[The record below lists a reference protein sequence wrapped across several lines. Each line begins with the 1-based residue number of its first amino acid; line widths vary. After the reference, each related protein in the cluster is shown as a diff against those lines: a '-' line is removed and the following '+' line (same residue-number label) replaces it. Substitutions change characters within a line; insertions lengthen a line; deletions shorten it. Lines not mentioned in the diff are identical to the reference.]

1 MESQAAGNHGVS
13 ASEFSPDT
21 IDIISPDHYQKNGYP
36 HAEWTYLRKHHP
48 VCYIDRP
55 RMEPFWAIT
64 KAADL
69 KEISVQPRLWLN
81 GPRLAVFML
90 DEGDSGLPPDA
101 GPLKHLLNMDPPQHG
116 EYRTIL
122 SQYFTPRS
130 IRALEPEIAKITK
143 EILDDMMDREQCDF
157 VTEISSK
164 VPVAVI
170 AEMLGVPRPD
180 WPRLFRWTNEIIGG
194 GDPEFQAGKDA
205 NETFTQAR
213 MEVFQ
218 YFTDLVAE
226 RRKHPTND
234 VTSIVA
240 NAEIDGAP
248 VAALELLS
256 YLLLLVVAG
265 NETTRNATSGGLLA
279 LLENPE
285 QFRRL
290 KSDPTLIKSAVE
302 EIVRWTSPVIQFART
317 AASDTV
323 VRGQKI
329 RAGESVC
336 LFYPSASRD
345 EEVFDQP
352 FRLDVGR
359 NPNPHLSFG
368 IGEHFCLGSNLARLE
383 LAVIFSQ
390 LAQRLE
396 HAELAGPVER
406 LRSSF
411 VGGIKHMPIRYKL
424 KPALDAVR
432 QR

>member
-1 MESQAAGNHGVS
+1 MKTQVTGSRPDS
-13 ASEFSPDT
+13 ATEFPLDT

-36 HAEWTYLRKHHP
+36 HAEWTFLRKHHP
-48 VCYIDRP
+48 VFYVERP
-55 RMEPFWAIT
+55 RVDPFWAIT

-69 KEISVQPRLWLN
+69 KEISCQPRLWLN

-90 DEGDSGLPPDA
+90 DEGADGPPPELP
-101 GPLKHLLNMDPPQHG
+101 LRHLLNMDPPQHG
-116 EYRTIL
+116 EYRSIL

-130 IRALEPEIAKITK
+130 IRELEPDVANITAQL
-143 EILDDMMDREQCDF
+143 LDDVMDREECDF

-170 AEMLGVPRPD
+170 AEMLGVPRKD
-180 WPRLFRWTNEIIGG
+180 WPTLFRWTNEIIGG
-194 GDPEFQAGKDA
+194 GDPEFQRGKDA
-205 NETFTQAR
+205 NETFAQAR
-213 MEVFQ
+213 LEMFQ
-218 YFTDLVAE
+218 YFTDLVE
-226 RRKHPTND
+226 ESRKHPGRS
-234 VTSIVA
+234 VTSVIS
-240 NAEIDGAP
+240 NAKVNGEP
-248 VAALELLS
+248 LPALELLS

-279 LLENPE
+279 LIENPE

-290 KSDPTLIKSAVE
+290 KSDPAMTKTAVE
-302 EIVRWTSPVIQFART
+302 EIVRWTSPVIQFSRT

-345 EEVFDQP
+345 EDVFDDP
-352 FRLDVGR
+352 FKFDVSR

-368 IGEHFCLGSNLARLE
+368 IGEHFCLGANLARLE
-383 LAVIFSQ
+383 LSVIFAQ
-390 LAQRLE
+390 LAKRLE

-424 KPALDAVR
+424 KPA
-432 QR
+432 

>member
-1 MESQAAGNHGVS
+1 METQAASSQITS
-13 ASEFSPDT
+13 APEFSLDT

-36 HAEWTYLRKHHP
+36 HAEWAYLRKHHP
-48 VCYIDRP
+48 VFYVDRP
-55 RMEPFWAIT
+55 RVDPFWAIT
-64 KAADL
+64 KASDL
-69 KEISVQPRLWLN
+69 KEISCQPRLWLN

-90 DEGDSGLPPDA
+90 DEGETGLPPEA
-101 GPLKHLLNMDPPQHG
+101 SPLKHLLNMDPPQHG
-116 EYRTIL
+116 EYRSIL

-130 IRALEPEIAKITK
+130 IRALEPEIANITTK
-143 EILDDMMDREQCDF
+143 LLDDLMDRDQCDF

-164 VPVAVI
+164 IPVAVI

-180 WPRLFRWTNEIIGG
+180 WPKLFRWTNEIIGG
-194 GDPEFQAGKDA
+194 GDPEFQSGKDSM
-205 NETFTQAR
+205 ETFAQAR

-218 YFTDLVAE
+218 YFTDLVE
-226 RRKHPTND
+226 QRRKHPTGD
-234 VTSIVA
+234 VTSIIA
-240 NAEIDGAP
+240 NAQVNGAP
-248 VAALELLS
+248 IPALELLS
-256 YLLLLVVAG
+256 YLLVLVVAG

-290 KSDPTLIKSAVE
+290 KSDPTLIKTAVE

-345 EEVFDQP
+345 EDVFEQP
-352 FRLDVGR
+352 FKFDVGR

-383 LAVIFSQ
+383 LAVIFRE
-390 LAQRLE
+390 LAKRLDY
-396 HAELAGPVER
+396 AELAGPVER

-411 VGGIKHMPIRYKL
+411 VGGIKHMQIRYKL
-424 KPALDAVR
+424 KPAG
-432 QR
+432 

>member
-1 MESQAAGNHGVS
+1 MKTQVTDSRPDS
-13 ASEFSPDT
+13 APEFPLDT

-36 HAEWTYLRKHHP
+36 HAEWTFLRKHHP
-48 VCYIDRP
+48 VFYVERP
-55 RMEPFWAIT
+55 RVDPFWAIT

-69 KEISVQPRLWLN
+69 KEISCQPRLWLN

-90 DEGDSGLPPDA
+90 DEGADGPPPELP
-101 GPLKHLLNMDPPQHG
+101 LRHLLNMDPPQHG
-116 EYRTIL
+116 EYRSIL

-130 IRALEPEIAKITK
+130 IRELEPDVANITAQL
-143 EILDDMMDREQCDF
+143 LDDAMDREECDF

-170 AEMLGVPRPD
+170 AEMLGVPRKD
-180 WPRLFRWTNEIIGG
+180 WPTLFRWTNEIIGG
-194 GDPEFQAGKDA
+194 GDPEFQRGKDA
-205 NETFTQAR
+205 NETFAQAR
-213 MEVFQ
+213 LEMFQ
-218 YFTDLVAE
+218 YFTDLVE
-226 RRKHPTND
+226 ESRKHPGRS
-234 VTSIVA
+234 VTSVIS
-240 NAEIDGAP
+240 NAKVNGEP
-248 VAALELLS
+248 LPALELLS

-279 LLENPE
+279 LIENPE

-290 KSDPTLIKSAVE
+290 KSDPAMIKTAVE
-302 EIVRWTSPVIQFART
+302 EIVRWTSPVIQFSRT

-323 VRGQKI
+323 VHGQKI

-345 EEVFDQP
+345 EDVFDEP
-352 FRLDVGR
+352 FKFDVGR

-368 IGEHFCLGSNLARLE
+368 IGEHFCLGANLARLE
-383 LAVIFSQ
+383 LSVIFAA
-390 LAQRLE
+390 LAKRLE

-424 KPALDAVR
+424 KPA
-432 QR
+432 

>member
-1 MESQAAGNHGVS
+1 MKTQVTDSRPDS
-13 ASEFSPDT
+13 APEFPLDT

-36 HAEWTYLRKHHP
+36 HAEWTFLRKHHP
-48 VCYIDRP
+48 VFYVERP
-55 RMEPFWAIT
+55 RVDPFWAIT

-69 KEISVQPRLWLN
+69 KEISCQPRLWLN

-90 DEGDSGLPPDA
+90 DEGADGPPPELP
-101 GPLKHLLNMDPPQHG
+101 LRHLLNMDPPQHG
-116 EYRTIL
+116 EYRSIL

-130 IRALEPEIAKITK
+130 IRELEPDVANITAQL
-143 EILDDMMDREQCDF
+143 LDDVMDREECDF

-170 AEMLGVPRPD
+170 AEMLGVPRKD
-180 WPRLFRWTNEIIGG
+180 WPTLFRWTNEIIGG
-194 GDPEFQAGKDA
+194 GDPEFQRGKDA
-205 NETFTQAR
+205 NETFAQAR
-213 MEVFQ
+213 LEMFQ
-218 YFTDLVAE
+218 YFTDLVE
-226 RRKHPTND
+226 ESRKHPGRS
-234 VTSIVA
+234 VTSVIS
-240 NAEIDGAP
+240 NAKVNGEP
-248 VAALELLS
+248 LPALELLS

-279 LLENPE
+279 LIENPE

-290 KSDPTLIKSAVE
+290 KSDPAMIKTAVE
-302 EIVRWTSPVIQFART
+302 EIVRWTSPVIQFSRT

-323 VRGQKI
+323 VHGQKI

-345 EEVFDQP
+345 EDVFDEP
-352 FRLDVGR
+352 FKFDVGR

-368 IGEHFCLGSNLARLE
+368 IGEHFCLGANLARLE
-383 LAVIFSQ
+383 LSVIFAA
-390 LAQRLE
+390 LAKRLE

-424 KPALDAVR
+424 KPA
-432 QR
+432 

>member
-1 MESQAAGNHGVS
+1 MEPQAAANRVEN
-13 ASEFSPDT
+13 ASEFSIDT
-21 IDIISPDHYQKNGYP
+21 IEIVSPDHYQKNGYP
-36 HAEWTYLRKHHP
+36 HAEWTYLRKHNP
-48 VCYIDRP
+48 VAYIERP
-55 RMEPFWAIT
+55 RVDPFWAIT
-64 KAADL
+64 KAADIR
-69 KEISVQPRLWLN
+69 EISIQPRQWLN

-90 DEGDSGLPPDA
+90 EEGADGPPPELP
-101 GPLKHLLNMDPPQHG
+101 LRHLLNMDPPQHG
-116 EYRTIL
+116 EFRSIL

-130 IRALEPEIAKITK
+130 IRALEPEIAKITT
-143 EILDDMMDREQCDF
+143 EILDDVMDREECDF

-170 AEMLGVPRPD
+170 AEMLGVPRKD
-180 WPRLFRWTNEIIGG
+180 WPTIFRWTNEVIGG
-194 GDPEFQAGKDA
+194 GDPEFQRGKDA
-205 NETFTQAR
+205 NETFAQAR
-213 MEVFQ
+213 LEMFQ
-218 YFTDLVAE
+218 YFTDLVE
-226 RRKHPTND
+226 ESRKHPGSD
-234 VTSIVA
+234 VTSIVS
-240 NAEIDGAP
+240 NAKVNGEP
-248 VAALELLS
+248 LPALELLS
-256 YLLLLVVAG
+256 YLFLLVVAG

-279 LLENPE
+279 FIENPE

-317 AASDTV
+317 AVSDTV

-345 EEVFDQP
+345 EDVFAEP
-352 FRLDVGR
+352 FKFDIGR

-368 IGEHFCLGSNLARLE
+368 IGEHFCLGANLARLE
-383 LAVIFSQ
+383 LAVIFAE
-390 LAQRLE
+390 LAKRLE

-424 KPALDAVR
+424 KPAN
-432 QR
+432 

>member
-1 MESQAAGNHGVS
+1 MGPQNAANRAES
-13 ASEFSPDT
+13 ASEFSLDT
-21 IDIISPDHYQKNGYP
+21 IEIVSPDHYQKNGYP

-48 VCYIDRP
+48 VCYVERARVD
-55 RMEPFWAIT
+55 PFWAIT
-64 KAADL
+64 KAADIR
-69 KEISVQPRLWLN
+69 EISIQPRQWLN

-90 DEGDSGLPPDA
+90 EEGAEGPPPELP
-101 GPLKHLLNMDPPQHG
+101 LRHLLNMDPPQHG
-116 EYRTIL
+116 EFRSIL

-130 IRALEPEIAKITK
+130 IRALEPEIAKITT
-143 EILDDMMDREQCDF
+143 EILDDVMDRGECDF

-170 AEMLGVPRPD
+170 AEMLGVPRKD
-180 WPRLFRWTNEIIGG
+180 WPTIFRWTNEVIGG
-194 GDPEFQAGKDA
+194 GDPEFQRGKDA
-205 NETFTQAR
+205 NETFAQAR
-213 MEVFQ
+213 LEMFQ
-218 YFTDLVAE
+218 YFTDLVE
-226 RRKHPTND
+226 ESRKHPGSD
-234 VTSIVA
+234 VTSIVS
-240 NAEIDGAP
+240 NAKVNGEP
-248 VAALELLS
+248 LPALELLS
-256 YLLLLVVAG
+256 YLFLLVVAG

-279 LLENPE
+279 FIENPE

-317 AASDTV
+317 AVSDAT

-345 EEVFDQP
+345 EDVFAEP
-352 FRLDVGR
+352 FKFDVGR

-368 IGEHFCLGSNLARLE
+368 IGEHFCLGANLARLE
-383 LAVIFSQ
+383 LAVIFAE
-390 LAQRLE
+390 LAKRLE

-411 VGGIKHMPIRYKL
+411 VGGVKHMPIRYQL
-424 KPALDAVR
+424 KPAS
-432 QR
+432 

>member
-1 MESQAAGNHGVS
+1 MKTQVTDS
-13 ASEFSPDT
+13 ATEFPLDT

-36 HAEWTYLRKHHP
+36 HAEWTFLRKHHP
-48 VCYIDRP
+48 VFYVERP
-55 RMEPFWAIT
+55 RVDPFWAIT

-69 KEISVQPRLWLN
+69 KEISCQPRLWLN

-90 DEGDSGLPPDA
+90 DEGADGPPPELP
-101 GPLKHLLNMDPPQHG
+101 LRHLLNMDPPNHG
-116 EYRTIL
+116 EYRSIL

-130 IRALEPEIAKITK
+130 IRELEPDVANITAQL
-143 EILDDMMDREQCDF
+143 LDDVMDREECDF

-170 AEMLGVPRPD
+170 AEMLGVPRKD
-180 WPRLFRWTNEIIGG
+180 WPTLFRWTNEIIGG
-194 GDPEFQAGKDA
+194 GDPEFQRGKDA
-205 NETFTQAR
+205 NETFAQAR
-213 MEVFQ
+213 LEMFQ
-218 YFTDLVAE
+218 YFTDLVE
-226 RRKHPTND
+226 ESRKHPGRS
-234 VTSIVA
+234 VTSVIS
-240 NAEIDGAP
+240 NAKVNGEP
-248 VAALELLS
+248 LPALELLS

-279 LLENPE
+279 LIENPE

-290 KSDPTLIKSAVE
+290 KSDPAMIKSAVE
-302 EIVRWTSPVIQFART
+302 EIVRWTSPVIQFSRT

-345 EEVFDQP
+345 EDVFDDP
-352 FRLDVGR
+352 FKFDVGR

-368 IGEHFCLGSNLARLE
+368 IGEHFCLGANLARLE
-383 LAVIFSQ
+383 LSVIFAQ
-390 LAQRLE
+390 LAKRLE

-424 KPALDAVR
+424 KPA
-432 QR
+432 

>member
-1 MESQAAGNHGVS
+1 MEPQAAANRVEN
-13 ASEFSPDT
+13 ASEFSIDT
-21 IDIISPDHYQKNGYP
+21 IEIVSPDHYQKNGYP
-36 HAEWTYLRKHHP
+36 HAEWTYLRKHNP
-48 VCYIDRP
+48 VAYIERP
-55 RMEPFWAIT
+55 RVDPFWAIT
-64 KAADL
+64 KAADIR
-69 KEISVQPRLWLN
+69 EISIQPRQWLN

-90 DEGDSGLPPDA
+90 EEGADGPPPELP
-101 GPLKHLLNMDPPQHG
+101 LRHLLNMDPPQHG
-116 EYRTIL
+116 EFRSIL

-130 IRALEPEIAKITK
+130 IRALEPEIAKITT
-143 EILDDMMDREQCDF
+143 EILDNVMDRGECDF

-170 AEMLGVPRPD
+170 AEMLGVPRKD
-180 WPRLFRWTNEIIGG
+180 WPTIFRWTNEVIGG
-194 GDPEFQAGKDA
+194 GDPEFQRGKDA
-205 NETFTQAR
+205 NETFAQAR
-213 MEVFQ
+213 LEMFQ
-218 YFTDLVAE
+218 YFTDLVE
-226 RRKHPTND
+226 ESRKHPGSD
-234 VTSIVA
+234 VTSIVS
-240 NAEIDGAP
+240 NAKVNGEP
-248 VAALELLS
+248 LPALELLS
-256 YLLLLVVAG
+256 YLFLLVVAG

-279 LLENPE
+279 FIENPE

-317 AASDTV
+317 AVSDTV

-345 EEVFDQP
+345 EDVFAEP
-352 FRLDVGR
+352 FKFDIGR

-368 IGEHFCLGSNLARLE
+368 IGEHFCLGANLARLE
-383 LAVIFSQ
+383 LAVIFAE
-390 LAQRLE
+390 LAKRLE

-424 KPALDAVR
+424 KPAN
-432 QR
+432 

>member
-1 MESQAAGNHGVS
+1 MDTQTASSQIAS
-13 ASEFSPDT
+13 APEFSLDT
-21 IDIISPDHYQKNGYP
+21 IDIISPDHYQKKGYP
-36 HAEWTYLRKHHP
+36 HAEWAFLRKHHP
-48 VCYIDRP
+48 VFYVDRP
-55 RMEPFWAIT
+55 RVDPFWAIT
-64 KAADL
+64 KASDL
-69 KEISVQPRLWLN
+69 KEISCQPRLWLN
-81 GPRLAVFML
+81 GPRMAVFML
-90 DEGDSGLPPDA
+90 DEGETVLPPEA
-101 GPLKHLLNMDPPQHG
+101 SPLKHLLNMDPPQHG
-116 EYRTIL
+116 EYRSIL

-130 IRALEPEIAKITK
+130 IRALEPEIANITAK
-143 EILDDMMDREQCDF
+143 LLDDLMDREQCDF

-164 VPVAVI
+164 IPVAVI

-180 WPRLFRWTNEIIGG
+180 WPKLFRWTNEIIGG
-194 GDPEFQAGKDA
+194 GDPEFQSGKDSM
-205 NETFTQAR
+205 ETFAQAR

-218 YFTDLVAE
+218 YFTDLVDE
-226 RRKHPTND
+226 RRKRPTGD

-240 NAEIDGAP
+240 NAQINGAP
-248 VAALELLS
+248 IPALELLS
-256 YLLLLVVAG
+256 YLLVLVVAG

-345 EEVFDQP
+345 EDVFEQP
-352 FRLDVGR
+352 FKFDIGR

-383 LAVIFSQ
+383 LGVIFKE
-390 LAQRLE
+390 LAKRLDY
-396 HAELAGPVER
+396 AELAGPVER

-424 KPALDAVR
+424 KPAS
-432 QR
+432 